1 MARTSRLSEAVLAV
15 LSGATIQGNAVIL
28 TCGQLDRKLYQDVNK
43 ALEALGGKWNRK
55 AGGHVFDCGPTEK
68 LDNAILTGEVT
79 PPSKNGYFPTP
90 QPIVE
95 KLIQF
100 ADIEPGQSVLEPSAG
115 RGAITKELYHR
126 GANVFACELLPDNR
140 KALLEDGMPSIDLF
154 AEPDFMKLETMEFF
168 DRVVMNPP
176 FERQQDVDHV
186 LKAYSML
193 KVGGVLVSVMSAGVK
208 FREDRKAKGFRD
220 FLESVGGDIIPLPEG
235 SFKESG
241 TNVNTC
247 IVVMPK
253 EA

>member
-1 MARTSRLSEAVLAV
+1 MAILSTARVE
-15 LSGATIQGNAVIL
+15 GNCVKL
-28 TCGQLDRKLYQDVNK
+28 TCGNLSVTKEGRKLYLEVND
-43 ALEALGGKWNRK
+43 ALVAIGGKWNRK
-55 AGGHVFDCGPTEK
+55 VGGHVFDCDPSER

-90 QPIVE
+90 RAIVE

-100 ADIEPGQSVLEPSAG
+100 ADIQPGQNVLEPSAG
-115 RGAITKELYHR
+115 RGAIATELYHQ

-140 KALLEDGMPSIDLF
+140 KALLESGMPSIDLF
-154 AEPDFMKLETMEFF
+154 SEPDFMKLETAEFF

-176 FERQQDVDHV
+176 FERQQDIDHV

-193 KVGGVLVSVMSAGVK
+193 KVGGVLVSIMSAGVS
-208 FREDRKAKGFRD
+208 FREDRKAKMFRA
-220 FLESVGGDIIPLPEG
+220 FLELVGGDIIPLPDG

-247 IVVMPK
+247 IVVVPK
-253 EA
+253 EV